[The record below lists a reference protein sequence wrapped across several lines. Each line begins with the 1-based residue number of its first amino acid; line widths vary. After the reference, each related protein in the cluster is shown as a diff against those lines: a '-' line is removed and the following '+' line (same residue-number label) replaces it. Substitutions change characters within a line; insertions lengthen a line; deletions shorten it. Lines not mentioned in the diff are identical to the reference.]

1 MADSTDTSRF
11 AYIRVLDKK
20 HGTQA
25 KLFLNQ
31 FGKLFEFNDRTLQ
44 GSYIMAKYCAP
55 RACQNLMFTASHL
68 GYQIGFKL
76 GASVRLRLNFFFFYK
91 FLHVPDMSGV
101 GWNSKFKLVE
111 SRDGTHNT
119 VEVKLCARVPSVTDQ
134 VHRKKFQVCLQSSDT
149 FRTWGS

>member
-1 MADSTDTSRF
+1 MATNGRRSQALNGSVYLSEESSYATHFYSFSASVLSVPIHYFRELMADSTDTSRF

-76 GASVRLRLNFFFFYK
+76 GASVRLRLNFFF
-91 FLHVPDMSGV
+91 L
-101 GWNSKFKLVE
+101 
-111 SRDGTHNT
+111 
-119 VEVKLCARVPSVTDQ
+119 
-134 VHRKKFQVCLQSSDT
+134 
-149 FRTWGS
+149 